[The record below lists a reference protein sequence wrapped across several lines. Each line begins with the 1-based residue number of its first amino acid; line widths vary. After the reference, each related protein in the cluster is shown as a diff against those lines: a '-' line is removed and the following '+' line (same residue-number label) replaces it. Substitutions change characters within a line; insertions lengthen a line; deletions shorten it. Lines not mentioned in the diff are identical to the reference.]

1 MKKLLIILGII
12 ICPIFIICLP
22 LIIDKL
28 FYLTPPFDFLYVHY
42 DSSDILVYYSSI
54 FSFLGTIILGILT
67 LRQNK
72 IAQDKSD
79 EVNRLQLELQKKS
92 MAMAEEEYKRNPQP
106 KPSFPK
112 FEVALNGYNGYYQN
126 ASFTIKN
133 VCSSIVSSLTV
144 ISVSAYDSNETLIGE
159 SSKQKLSNKSLSSG
173 EIAKLETTLPELV
186 NRQGSRYQPEISHFS
201 NAKVLIKFLCED
213 EFSVTHYYTAI
224 LKIPNTKEF
233 SRESFSVE
241 KVG

>member
-1 MKKLLIILGII
+1 MKKVLIILGCIACLI
-12 ICPIFIICLP
+12 VIICLP
-22 LIIDKL
+22 LIIDKI
-28 FYLTPPFDFLYVHY
+28 FYLTPPFDLLYVHY
-42 DSSDILVYYSSI
+42 ESSDILVYYSSI
-54 FSFLGTIILGILT
+54 FSFLGTIILGALT

-92 MAMAEEEYKRNPQP
+92 MAMAEEEYKKNPHT

-112 FEVALNGYNGYYQN
+112 FEVELKGYSRYYQN

-144 ISVSAYDSNETLIGE
+144 LSVSAYDSNETLIGE

-173 EIAKLETTLPELV
+173 ETTKLETTLPELA
-186 NRQGSRYQPEISHFS
+186 NRKGSRYQPEISYFS

-213 EFSVTHYYTAI
+213 EFSATHYFTAT